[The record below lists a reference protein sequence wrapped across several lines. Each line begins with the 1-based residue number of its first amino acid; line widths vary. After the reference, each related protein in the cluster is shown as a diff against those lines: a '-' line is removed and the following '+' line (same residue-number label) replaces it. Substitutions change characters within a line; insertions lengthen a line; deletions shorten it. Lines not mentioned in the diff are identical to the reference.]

1 GVEKTASTQLRGIL
15 ATLDTAGDIAHR
27 MAISVNA
34 LMLTVAAEA
43 RQDMAR
49 ERGADWAAGAVTFFG
64 RDILK

>member
-1 GVEKTASTQLRGIL
+1 MIL